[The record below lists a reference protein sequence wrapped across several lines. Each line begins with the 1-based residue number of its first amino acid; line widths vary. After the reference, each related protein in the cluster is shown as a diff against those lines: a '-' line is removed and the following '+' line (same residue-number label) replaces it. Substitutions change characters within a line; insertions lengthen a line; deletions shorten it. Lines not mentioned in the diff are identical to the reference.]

1 MSSKKNHGRFC
12 VQFNLNDPRHR
23 QVVEILERQGRRKA
37 QFIVEMVL
45 GTAITDM
52 ASLQPLVEPIV
63 KQLLAQNSAAATTP
77 APAVISNQGAGIN
90 AAVRDIMASFSG

>member
-37 QFIVEMVL
+37 QFIVDMVL
-45 GTAITDM
+45 ADADTA
-52 ASLQPLVEPIV
+52 ALQQMVEPIV
-63 KQLLAQNSAAATTP
+63 KQLLARQPA
-77 APAVISNQGAGIN
+77 APAGADDELKSAIQG
-90 AAVRDIMASFSG
+90 VMAKWG